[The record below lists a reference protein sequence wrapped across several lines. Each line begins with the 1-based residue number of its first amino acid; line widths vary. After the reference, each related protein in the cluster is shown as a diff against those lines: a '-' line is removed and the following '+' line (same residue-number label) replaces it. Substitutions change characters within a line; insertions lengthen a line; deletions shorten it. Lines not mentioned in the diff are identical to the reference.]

1 MKKDLS
7 YYLDL
12 GWPIKFIEKTDKGK
26 IYYEVEIPILPGCY
40 VRGKTEKEVRYG
52 LIRKLRRWL
61 EDDIE
66 RGLNIPEPEREKAR

>member
-26 IYYEVEIPILPGCY
+26 VYYEGGIPILPGCF
-40 VRGKTEKEVRYG
+40 VRGKTEKEVRNG
-52 LIRKLRRWL
+52 LIKKTATLARECYRK
-61 EDDIE
+61 
-66 RGLNIPEPEREKAR
+66 GA